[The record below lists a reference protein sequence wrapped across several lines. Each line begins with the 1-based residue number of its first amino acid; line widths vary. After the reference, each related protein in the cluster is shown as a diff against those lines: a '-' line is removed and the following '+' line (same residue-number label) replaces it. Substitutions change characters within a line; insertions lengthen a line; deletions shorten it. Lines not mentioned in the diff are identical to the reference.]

1 MRILGFFRQAE
12 DWLGEVVTIYI
23 AEQLRPWA
31 ERLAALQDS
40 ADLQH
45 YNDRFSSFN
54 RLSELL
60 ASIDGRGND
69 VVIGK
74 RVDEMEKK
82 LHFGKDEVVPVL
94 KTVIPE
100 KYKDLLNP
108 KLPDHFGGDS

>member
-1 MRILGFFRQAE
+1 MWLLGFFRQAE

-45 YNDRFSSFN
+45 YNDRFSSYTQ
-54 RLSELL
+54 LTELL
-60 ASIDGRGND
+60 AHIDGRGND
-69 VVIGK
+69 AVIAK

-82 LHFGKDEVVPVL
+82 LHFGKDEVVPVP